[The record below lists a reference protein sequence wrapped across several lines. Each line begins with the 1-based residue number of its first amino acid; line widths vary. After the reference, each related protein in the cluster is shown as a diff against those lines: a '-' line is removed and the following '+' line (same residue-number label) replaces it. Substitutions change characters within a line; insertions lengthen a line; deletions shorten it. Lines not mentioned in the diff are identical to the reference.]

1 MATYT
6 PTVATITRAKTGN
19 VETYV
24 DNKLVSEETPSG
36 EAIIRVNYGGKSGG
50 TGGTG
55 GLKVL
60 TTPEEVFTGIKAQ
73 EYESEVRAYNKEVE
87 IVNQEI
93 INTGSQQNLIPKI
106 TPYTNEPIQQYRN
119 QYIPYSSVTPITT
132 VYGVE
137 DSLLKQSRIAT
148 SSDLK
153 TRKLTEF
160 ETLLYSEKQYK
171 PTRKEMFFKAISPL
185 GSEIYTRVK
194 GYSKEER
201 ELLSR
206 ETFTASINFIPST
219 IKTIGYATQGK
230 EYRNYIDTFGK
241 DTASFINQR
250 SQFYVD
256 RYNIDTPFK
265 WDYTEYAGL
274 KNFAF
279 GDLASSDYK
288 QEIVADVYSRFKAK
302 GLSDELAYKYTGYA
316 ITEQQYRGYGEFSN
330 LVAINMV
337 SNKLAGS
344 IKYGLTSSGK
354 VAKTFQ
360 YMIPAGFVEGFA
372 GTVNY
377 QASRKGEVNYAESTF
392 YGGLGGLS
400 ATGVQYAIEKP
411 AQIIINKAYV
421 TKTSSG
427 LINDKSFRIQT
438 AQLRPYGKLIKA
450 SGEGVEIGSG
460 FSAYALDP
468 IGEGLGDLADVLT
481 SGSIPKP
488 RVRGGVFTNVYTNT
502 NTKSNSKTKT
512 PTFTN
517 DLTITNNYLPSAK
530 EVSINNNAIS
540 FTTNKPR
547 IPEFNIFSQSKNIPK
562 PLTNNLPQTKP
573 ITKDTPLPIVFDKT
587 LPVFN
592 IPKNY
597 PITKSQV
604 YTNPFTNT
612 KPLPQTK
619 PFVFTQV
626 ITDIPFIP
634 LPKGNRDL
642 FGGFGKMSRQQ
653 KAYIPSLTAI
663 GFNIKGK
670 ASKTATFTGLGLR
683 PIAR

>member
-6 PTVATITRAKTGN
+6 PNIVTITRAKTGN
-19 VETYV
+19 VETYK
-24 DNKLVSEETPSG
+24 DGKLVSEETPSG
-36 EAIIRVNYGGKSGG
+36 EAIIRVNYSGKSGG

-55 GLKVL
+55 GLSVL
-60 TTPEEVFTGIKAQ
+60 TTPEEVFIGAKAQ
-73 EYESEVRAYNKEVE
+73 EYESEVRAYNKEVD

-93 INTGSQQNLIPKI
+93 VNTGSQRNLIPKI

-171 PTRKEMFFKAISPL
+171 PTRKEMFFKAVSPL

-194 GYSKEER
+194 GYSKEEK
-201 ELLSR
+201 ELLAR
-206 ETFTASINFIPST
+206 ETFTASINIIPST

-230 EYRNYIDTFGK
+230 EYRNYVDTFGK

-250 SQFYVD
+250 SQFYID
-256 RYNIDTPFK
+256 RYNKNTPFK

-288 QEIVADVYSRFKAK
+288 QEIVADVYARFKAK

-330 LVAINMV
+330 LVAINTV

-344 IKYGLTSSGK
+344 IKYGLTSRGK

-377 QASRKGEVNYAESTF
+377 KASRKGEVNYAEATF

-427 LINDKSFRIQT
+427 LINDKSFRLQT

-468 IGEGLGDLADVLT
+468 IGEGLGDFADVLT
-481 SGSIPKP
+481 SGARTPK
-488 RVRGGVFTNVYTNT
+488 VRTGVFVNVDT
-502 NTKSNSKTKT
+502 KTKTKTKTTT

-597 PITKSQV
+597 PVTKSQV

-626 ITDIPFIP
+626 ITDIPF
-634 LPKGNRDL
+634 LPSPK
-642 FGGFGKMSRQQ
+642 GGFGGGFSGFGKKSKQQ
-653 KAYIPSLTAI
+653 KMYIPSLAAL

-670 ASKTATFTGLGLR
+670 ASKTATLTGLGLR
-683 PIAR
+683 PILR